1 MKRLLTAAVG
11 VPLALLA
18 VFRLDSLWFFAV
30 CGVAVG
36 WAALEFVTLARSW
49 APAAPLGALPIMALA
64 LAALLALPGIPP
76 EVSALTVVLVGV
88 ALTVGLGT
96 LVLLARTPVEQVP
109 AALGALAFGTLY
121 FALPL
126 ASITHL
132 QRQDP
137 WLVFLLLAIAWL
149 GDTAAYYVGST
160 WGRRRMAP
168 VVSPNKT
175 WEGALAGLAIGIA
188 SALVWSFLRLG
199 RFEIAVLVAGAA
211 TAVAAQL
218 GDLVESL
225 FKRASGLK
233 DSGNVLPGHGGL
245 LDRSDALLF
254 ASPVLWLSWLAAQS
268 AFGRP

>member
-18 VFRLDSLWFFAV
+18 VFRLDSLWFFVVCAV
-30 CGVAVG
+30 VVG
-36 WAALEFVTLARSW
+36 WAAVEFVAIARSW
-49 APAAPLGALPIMALA
+49 APAAPMGALPLAALG
-64 LAALLALPGIPP
+64 LAALLALPHIPP
-76 EVSALTVVLVGV
+76 EIAALTVIAVGV
-88 ALTVGLGT
+88 ALTVGLGS
-96 LVLLARTPVEQVP
+96 LVLLAKTPIEQVP

-126 ASITHL
+126 ASVTHL

-137 WLVFLLLAIAWL
+137 WLVFLLMAIVWL
-149 GDTAAYYVGST
+149 GDTAAFYVGSH

-175 WEGALAGLAIGIA
+175 WEGALAGLAVGLA
-188 SALVWSFLRLG
+188 ATLVWSLLRLG
-199 RFEIAVLVAGAA
+199 RFELAVLAAGAA

-225 FKRASGLK
+225 FKRASGIK

-254 ASPVLWLSWLAAQS
+254 ATPVLWLSWLAAQ
-268 AFGRP
+268 ARFAPP